1 MKTPEQIIQRKI
13 SVAYLASG
21 NSVDALCTQ
30 LIEALH
36 PGKTME
42 EAVEEFYKDIEKSL
56 YVAREEEPMET
67 SVEQELDTLVKIYGE
82 HEYEVNSA
90 AWG

>member
-67 SVEQELDTLVKIYGE
+67 SVE